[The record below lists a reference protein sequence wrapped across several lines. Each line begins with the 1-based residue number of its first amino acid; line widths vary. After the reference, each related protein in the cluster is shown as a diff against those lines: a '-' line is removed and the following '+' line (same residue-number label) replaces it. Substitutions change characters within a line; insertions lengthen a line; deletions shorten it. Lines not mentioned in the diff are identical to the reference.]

1 MLNNFISCLTLIA
14 GLLFAVA
21 LEYGFDKEETRQVYL
36 QYVENQD
43 FEKTITGCKFKSNC
57 DYYNNLLWTAVEQG
71 DYKMTDLK
79 YNYSDIVYKNDN
91 FFAIKD
97 EKKGG
102 FWICTENGLYADVLG
117 FTSYFDDIE
126 QLIKFVQSLR
136 ND

>member
-1 MLNNFISCLTLIA
+1 MLNNVVACLTLIA

-71 DYKMTDLK
+71 DYTNDLGR
-79 YNYSDIVYKNDN
+79 
-91 FFAIKD
+91 IKR
-97 EKKGG
+97 KSKRVR
-102 FWICTENGLYADVLG
+102 L
-117 FTSYFDDIE
+117 
-126 QLIKFVQSLR
+126 
-136 ND
+136 